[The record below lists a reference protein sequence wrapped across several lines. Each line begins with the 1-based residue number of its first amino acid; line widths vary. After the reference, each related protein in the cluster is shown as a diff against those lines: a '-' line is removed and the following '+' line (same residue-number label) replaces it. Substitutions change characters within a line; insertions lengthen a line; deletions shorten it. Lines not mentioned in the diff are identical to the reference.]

1 MFMNPEQYFS
11 FLRENAVRITP
22 IMTATITFL
31 YTSKK
36 FHTPQYLQ
44 KELSARLGYGVG
56 FPTLYRILDRL
67 LSLNIIVPMFSKQIK
82 TAYYLC
88 SSPANPHHHH
98 HVCTKCNRI
107 QEIDYCTSKNFSE
120 YINIKLG
127 ATMTTHIMQFEGVC
141 ATCL

>member
-11 FLRENAVRITP
+11 FLRENGVRITP
-22 IMTATITFL
+22 IMNATINYL
-31 YTSKK
+31 YISKK

-44 KELSARLGYGVG
+44 KELSTRLGYEVG

-67 LSLNIIVPMFSKQIK
+67 LSLNIIVPMYSKQIK

-88 SSPANPHHHH
+88 NSPVNPHHHH
-98 HVCTKCNRI
+98 YVCTKCNRI
-107 QEIDYCTSKNFSE
+107 QEIDYCNAKSFSE
-120 YINIKLG
+120 YINTKLG